1 MAFMELSA
9 RLGLDGSAFRA
20 GLDKAK
26 SGVASLRSS
35 IGSGIGSQVGGML
48 GVAAIVAY
56 AKSTVD
62 LGGKI
67 SDTSARLGISA
78 EELQRWTFAA
88 TQTGAS
94 AEDITS
100 FFEKLTVAKA
110 KALAGDKAAIASFK
124 ALGVSMDDLK
134 KKKIADIALQ
144 VGKTMQT
151 GNVEELLPSLGA
163 VGGKGAGALIPAFK
177 GDLETMMA
185 SAPVMSNEAV
195 AKMDDAGDKIDEAM
209 LRLRVPMAELL
220 AALTPLI
227 EFFVDGVRMIIAVLK
242 DAGDTFVAVGTD
254 LLAMAKLDFSFSA
267 SKAAIAKDAA
277 EGGNNLQKLITQKAD
292 EMAAEEARTAA
303 KEALKA
309 AGPAAPTPEPT
320 AAAVAK
326 TKPEPLPPIAPTIRD
341 SLANIG
347 GFTMAQN
354 REVLDVQK
362 DQLSTLEK
370 IAENTDKLKD
380 PPATVDDGLD

>member
-1 MAFMELSA
+1 MELSA

-26 SGVASLRSS
+26 AGVASLRSS
-35 IGSGIGSQVGGML
+35 IGSSVGSQIGGML

-56 AKSTVD
+56 AKSTID

-94 AEDITS
+94 AEDITA
-100 FFEKLTVAKA
+100 FFEKLAVAKA

-134 KKKIADIALQ
+134 KKKVADLALQ
-144 VGKTMQT
+144 VGKTVQS
-151 GNVEELLPSLGA
+151 GNVEELLPNLRE
-163 VGGKGAGALIPAFK
+163 VGGRGVGALIPAFK
-177 GDLETMMA
+177 SDFENVMA

-195 AKMDDAGDKIDEAM
+195 AKMDDAGDRIDEAM

-227 EFFVDGVRMIIAVLK
+227 EFFVDGIRMIIAVLK
-242 DAGDTFVAVGTD
+242 DAGDSFVAVGSD
-254 LLAMAKLDFSFSA
+254 LIAMAKLDFSFSN
-267 SKAAIAKDAA
+267 SKASMAKDAA
-277 EGGNNLQKLITQKAD
+277 EGNNLDKLISQKND
-292 EMAAEEARTAA
+292 EMAAQEARAAA
-303 KEALKA
+303 KEALKTA
-309 AGPAAPTPEPT
+309 EPAPPDKKLALD
-320 AAAVAK
+320 VATK

-341 SLANIG
+341 SLSNIG

-354 REVLDVQK
+354 REVLDVQR

-370 IAENTDKLKD
+370 IAENTDQFKNVSD
-380 PPATVDDGLD
+380 SVDDGLD

>member
-26 SGVASLRSS
+26 AGVASLRSS

-56 AKSTVD
+56 AKSTID

-94 AEDITS
+94 AEDITG
-100 FFEKLTVAKA
+100 FFEKLAVAKA

-134 KKKIADIALQ
+134 KKKVADLAVQ
-144 VGKTMQT
+144 VGKTMQS
-151 GNVEELLPSLGA
+151 GNVEDLLPSLRE
-163 VGGKGAGALIPAFK
+163 VGGRGAGALIPAFK
-177 GDLETMMA
+177 SDFENVMA

-242 DAGDTFVAVGTD
+242 DAGDTFVALGTD
-254 LLAMAKLDFSFSA
+254 LLAFAKLDFSFSA
-267 SKAAIAKDAA
+267 SAASKAKDAA
-277 EGGNNLQKLITQKAD
+277 EGNNLDKLISQKNE
-292 EMAAEEARTAA
+292 EMAAEEARIAA

-326 TKPEPLPPIAPTIRD
+326 AKPEPLPPIAPTIRD

-354 REVLDVQK
+354 KEVLDVQK
-362 DQLSTLEK
+362 VQVSLLEK
-370 IAENTDKLKD
+370 IVDNTDKIEA
-380 PPATVDDGLD
+380 PATVDDGLD

>member
-1 MAFMELSA
+1 MAFMELA
-9 RLGLDGSAFRA
+9 AKIGLDASSFSA
-20 GLDKAK
+20 GINKAK
-26 SGVASLRSS
+26 SSVASLRSS
-35 IGSGIGSQVGGML
+35 IGSSVGSQVGGML
-48 GVAAIVAY
+48 GVASIVAY

-88 TQTGAS
+88 TQTGSS

-100 FFEKLTVAKA
+100 FFEKLAVAKA

-134 KKKIADIALQ
+134 KKKVADLAVQ

-151 GNVEELLPSLGA
+151 GNVEDLLPSLKS
-163 VGGKGAGALIPAFK
+163 VGGKSAGALIPAFK
-177 GDLETMMA
+177 SDFENVMA

-242 DAGDTFVAVGTD
+242 DAGNTFMAVGAD
-254 LLAMAKLDFSFSA
+254 LLAMGKLDFSFSA

-277 EGGNNLQKLITQKAD
+277 EGGNNLEKLITQKGE
-292 EMAAEEARTAA
+292 EMAAEDSRAAA
-303 KEALKA
+303 KAALKA
-309 AGPAAPTPEPT
+309 AGPAAPTPEA
-320 AAAVAK
+320 AAAVATK
-326 TKPEPLPPIAPTIRD
+326 TKPEPPMIVPPTIRD
-341 SLANIG
+341 SLAQIG

-354 REVLDVQK
+354 REVLDVQR

-370 IAENTDKLKD
+370 IAENTDQLKNV
-380 PPATVDDGLD
+380 PEPVDDGL